1 MELCTAL
8 VMMAGMSYAIVFS
21 LADKGSHILVT
32 SRGRFAAW
40 RGAESF
46 LQEEVRAFVNM
57 KKSDGTVWSE
67 NGFKS
72 FFRNGF
78 GKRKR

>member
-1 MELCTAL
+1 MLE
-8 VMMAGMSYAIVFS
+8 
-21 LADKGSHILVT
+21 
-32 SRGRFAAW
+32 
-40 RGAESF
+40 GAESF

-72 FFRNGF
+72 FFRNRF